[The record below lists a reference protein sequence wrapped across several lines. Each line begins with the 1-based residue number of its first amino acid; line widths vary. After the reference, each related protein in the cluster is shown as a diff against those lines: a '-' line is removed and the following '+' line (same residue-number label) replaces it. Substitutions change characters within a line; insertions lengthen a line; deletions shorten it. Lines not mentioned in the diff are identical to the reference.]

1 MSKVFGVEVTFGR
14 SRQPKDYESVRAE
27 VTLRAEVDDGE
38 EFTTVLTDLLA
49 QAAGTVYGAVGL
61 TALAVKQVPVG
72 ETPPAQEGDPVVE
85 ATTEEPAKPKRKRRT
100 KAQMAADKLA
110 AEATGEGP
118 AADEAFDPTADPV
131 ADAAPAAPTEI
142 TDKDLMDAASTLSRK
157 ENGVTKAKKIIQEFG
172 VARLGEIV
180 NQDTRR
186 EIVARFEAG
195 E

>member
-118 AADEAFDPTADPV
+118 AADEAFDPTA
-131 ADAAPAAPTEI
+131 APTEI